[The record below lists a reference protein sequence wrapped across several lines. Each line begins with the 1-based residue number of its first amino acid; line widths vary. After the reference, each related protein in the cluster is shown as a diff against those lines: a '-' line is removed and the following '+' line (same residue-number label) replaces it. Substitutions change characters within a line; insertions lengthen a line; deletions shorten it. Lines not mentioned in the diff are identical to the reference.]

1 MSIGV
6 SAIPVWLTSDGWRAR
21 PMTTL
26 CSLAIAAMT
35 ENERAHQSGLGT
47 TYMELTVRGTLRCD
61 SLRPHT
67 RVHTKTLE
75 VRTSSY

>member
-26 CSLAIAAMT
+26 CSLAIAAMA
-35 ENERAHQSGLGT
+35 ESERAHKSGLGT
-47 TYMELTVRGTLRCD
+47 TYMDSTVRGTLRCH
-61 SLRPHT
+61 SSRPGT
-67 RVHTKTLE
+67 
-75 VRTSSY
+75 